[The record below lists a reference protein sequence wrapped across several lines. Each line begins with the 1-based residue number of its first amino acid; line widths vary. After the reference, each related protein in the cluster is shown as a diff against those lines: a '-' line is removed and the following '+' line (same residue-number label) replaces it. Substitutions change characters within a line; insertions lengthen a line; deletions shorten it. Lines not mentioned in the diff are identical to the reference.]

1 MSVRDAT
8 RRSVNGVYGRLM
20 EKLCPDRVAEMAE
33 KLGVSPIAPDKRVP
47 SMALGSAEVRP
58 IDMASAYATLAN
70 LGEYHKPTFF
80 EKVDHRNGKAVIGE
94 PSKPERRVSA
104 ALAWQVNDI
113 LKGVVTGGTGTAA
126 NIGRPAAGKT
136 GTNQAYRDAWFVGYT
151 PQLAVAV
158 WMGDPKSQQSMYNVQ
173 GRRVSGGSF
182 PAQVWHDFMAV
193 AMANQEVLDWPKPPE
208 ELQYTVLPPP
218 PKEDDK
224 DKDKDDDGDRRP
236 GQGGGNGGGNGG
248 NNGGGNGGGGN
259 DEERPVPYLDY
270 AASAPLR
277 PEALAAMLPLLERP
291 AANPSS
297 QHGLGRAARAAVET
311 AREQVAALVGAA
323 PGEVVFTS
331 GGTEADNLA
340 VKGTVLARAPE
351 ARHLV
356 CSAVEHHAVLD
367 AAAWAAADAGAQ
379 FDLAPVDG
387 LGRVDTGRLGA
398 LLQPGRTALVAVMAA
413 NNEVGTGQPVAAV
426 AELAHAA
433 GAVLLCDAVQAAGLP
448 GVDMA
453 ADGIDLLALA
463 SHKLGGPTGVGALV
477 VRPGTTLRPLVHG
490 GGQER
495 GLRSGTLP
503 AAALAGFGAAAAAAL
518 ADRQTHRQHTL
529 AALRS
534 RLLDRPANPHPDLEV
549 NGDRSAPD
557 PGAGLPGLLSVRF
570 PGRRAEDLLLL
581 LDRHGVAC
589 SAGSACASGAVTP
602 SHVLVAMGRDPAA
615 ARETV
620 RFSLGHASTQATS
633 TPPWPRS
640 PGRWRSS
647 PARCPPRGCDRG

>member
-1 MSVRDAT
+1 M
-8 RRSVNGVYGRLM
+8 
-20 EKLCPDRVAEMAE
+20 
-33 KLGVSPIAPDKRVP
+33 
-47 SMALGSAEVRP
+47 
-58 IDMASAYATLAN
+58 
-70 LGEYHKPTFF
+70 
-80 EKVDHRNGKAVIGE
+80 
-94 PSKPERRVSA
+94 
-104 ALAWQVNDI
+104 
-113 LKGVVTGGTGTAA
+113 
-126 NIGRPAAGKT
+126 
-136 GTNQAYRDAWFVGYT
+136 
-151 PQLAVAV
+151 
-158 WMGDPKSQQSMYNVQ
+158 
-173 GRRVSGGSF
+173 
-182 PAQVWHDFMAV
+182 
-193 AMANQEVLDWPKPPE
+193 
-208 ELQYTVLPPP
+208 
-218 PKEDDK
+218 
-224 DKDKDDDGDRRP
+224 
-236 GQGGGNGGGNGG
+236 
-248 NNGGGNGGGGN
+248 
-259 DEERPVPYLDY
+259 PYLDY

-297 QHGLGRAARAAVET
+297 QHGQGRAARAAVET

-367 AAAWAAADAGAQ
+367 AAAWAAADAGARL
-379 FDLAPVDG
+379 DLAPVDG
-387 LGRVDTGRLGA
+387 LGRVDPGRLGA

-518 ADRQTHRQHTL
+518 ADRHSTTASTTL
-529 AALRS
+529 ATLRS
-534 RLLDRPANPHPDLEV
+534 RLLTGLRTLTPDLEV
-549 NGDRSAPD
+549 NGDPGPGS
-557 PGAGLPGLLSVRF
+557 GAGLPGLLSVRF

-581 LDRHGVAC
+581 LDREGVAC

-620 RFSLGHASTQATS
+620 RFSLGHASTQADVDAAVAAVAQALEVLA
-633 TPPWPRS
+633 PVPQGVER
-640 PGRWRSS
+640 
-647 PARCPPRGCDRG
+647 